1 MVHQAEDGSGV
12 EERVQ
17 AVYGG
22 ATVNME
28 RVEWGIE
35 VRTTGEGFSI
45 AAAALTLH
53 CWWMKKL
60 GGRRTRVS
68 EWVVGGCISF
78 ML

>member
-1 MVHQAEDGSGV
+1 VVHQAEDGSGV

-22 ATVNME
+22 ASATVDME

-53 CWWMKKL
+53 CCWW
-60 GGRRTRVS
+60 
-68 EWVVGGCISF
+68 WVDKE
-78 ML
+78 